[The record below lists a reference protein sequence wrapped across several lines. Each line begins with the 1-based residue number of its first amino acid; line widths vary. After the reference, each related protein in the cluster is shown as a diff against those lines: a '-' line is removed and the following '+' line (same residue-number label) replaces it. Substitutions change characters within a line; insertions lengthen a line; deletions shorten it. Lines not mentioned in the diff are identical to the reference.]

1 MGSRL
6 MHAAIAKQLMTK
18 FSQLDMAFL
27 IGNEAPDVDKI
38 SEMSKDETHYLVPS
52 NRGTRRVDLRLFY
65 KSIQKRCQIRLPWAI
80 THIYWLTRF
89 GLQTSS

>member
-18 FSQLDMAFL
+18 FSQLDMAFM

-38 SEMSKDETHYLVPS
+38 S
-52 NRGTRRVDLRLFY
+52 
-65 KSIQKRCQIRLPWAI
+65 QIRLPWAI